1 MTNEDVFTLINR
13 ILSSPESLDGKFELL
28 DGLSW
33 QIVNHHPQGR
43 ASEALKT
50 VLWLQG
56 YISHKINIGDLDEH
70 TPLIS
75 SIVG

>member
-1 MTNEDVFTLINR
+1 MTNEDVFTQINR
-13 ILSSPESLDGKFELL
+13 ILSNPTSLDEKFEVL
-28 DGLSW
+28 DNLSW
-33 QIVNHHPQGR
+33 KIVNHHPQGR

-56 YISHKINIGDLDEH
+56 YISHRINIGDLDEH

-75 SIVG
+75 SVVG